1 MSDNLVPDFQL
12 PPPPKPERPTRG
24 GETSDFL
31 LPGVEK
37 PDVEKDWGQAGW
49 GEVLSSGLRN
59 APSSALHQIT
69 AIPEAIMNPSQ
80 TLEGVKMLGRGA
92 MSKAGLG
99 GSDDADQRRQD
110 EAVFNAVIAPY
121 TSIAGFKKSLATDPF
136 EILTTAGM
144 ALSGGASGAAK
155 IGKTIAGSAVPG
167 AGAVGK
173 TIEAGGKGLEALSY
187 AADPT
192 KAALKGAELGITKLA
207 APAVGK
213 TIETVSGV
221 NAPTIGQAFEA
232 GATRD
237 PLLKQGFNE
246 YAKGSG
252 SAVDLSQTMSDAFNK
267 MRQAEI
273 AKWAED
279 KSNLATLGSNVD
291 LAPAFKAV
299 EEFRKNIGP
308 IEGGVGPSVRDAHKV
323 LDKIEEQLNFRNSLP
338 DGHPMKTVE
347 GIDQLKRSIWSDA
360 EQASGYSEKALK
372 QAWKGV
378 RESLSQSGGA
388 GYTKL
393 MDKYDALLDGLNNAR
408 KTLGTGNNVAANT
421 ELAKLIRQF
430 GDEHGA
436 KEIQR
441 LAQQDP
447 TIPYKIAGA
456 SLRAAAGH
464 PTTWDRN
471 LSLFNMGHFGAALYS
486 GDMPWI
492 MKATAGLAAQKLL
505 LNPETLGKTA
515 YYSGAVAGSPVGKA
529 AGVAADVAGA
539 IRPVVTPALMQLQ
552 NAVTEETGEPTEG
565 FAVRP
570 GTQYRPGRATG
581 GRIMDHEAIS
591 DKLVRQ
597 AEQIKKEV
605 SNHTEKLLNTP
616 DDHVAKALE
625 IANRHI

>member
-1 MSDNLVPDFQL
+1 MPENLADDFQL
-12 PPPPKPERPTRG
+12 PAAPKAERPARG
-24 GETSDFL
+24 EASDFM
-31 LPGVEK
+31 LPGTEK
-37 PDVEKDWGQAGW
+37 PDVEKDWGEAGW

-69 AIPEAIMNPSQ
+69 AIPEAVMNPSQ
-80 TLEGVKMLGRGA
+80 TLEGIKMLGRGA

-99 GSDDADQRRQD
+99 GSDDVAQRQQD

-144 ALSGGASGAAK
+144 ALSGGATGAAK
-155 IGKTIAGSAVPG
+155 VATTLASTGTKAGQVG
-167 AGAVGK
+167 AKAAGLGA
-173 TIEAGGKGLEALSY
+173 KGLEALSY

-207 APAVGK
+207 APAIGK
-213 TIETVSGV
+213 SIETVSGV

-237 PLLKQGFNE
+237 PVLKKGFND
-246 YAKGSG
+246 YAKGTG
-252 SAVDLSQTMSDAFNK
+252 SAVDLSQDMSNAFNK
-267 MRQAEI
+267 ARQSEI
-273 AKWAED
+273 ANWASQKD
-279 KSNLATLGSNVD
+279 NLATLSNPVD

-299 EEFRKNIGP
+299 QEFRNHIGP
-308 IEGGVGPSVRDAHKV
+308 IEGSVGTSVRDAHKV

-338 DGHPMKTVE
+338 DGHPMKTVK
-347 GIDQLKRSIWSDA
+347 GIDELKRSIWKDA
-360 EQASGYSEKALK
+360 EQSSGYAEDAYKKAWVGIR
-372 QAWKGV
+372 Q
-378 RESLSQSGGA
+378 SLSDSGGA
-388 GYTKL
+388 GYTQL
-393 MDKYDALLDGLNNAR
+393 MNKYDELQDKLNTIR

-421 ELAKLIRQF
+421 EMAKLIRQF

-436 KEIQR
+436 QAIQV
-441 LAQQDP
+441 LAAQDP

-471 LSLFNMGHFGAALYS
+471 LSLFNMGHVGAALFS
-486 GDMPWI
+486 GDLPWI
-492 MKATAGLAAQKLL
+492 MKASAGLAAQKLL
-505 LNPETLGKTA
+505 LNPETLGKAA

-539 IRPVVTPALMQLQ
+539 VRPVVTPALMQLQ

-570 GTQYRPGRATG
+570 GTQYRPARATG

-591 DKLVRQ
+591 DRLVRQ
-597 AEQIKKEV
+597 AEQIKREV

>member
-1 MSDNLVPDFQL
+1 MPDNLADDFQL
-12 PPPPKPERPTRG
+12 PAAPKAERPARG
-24 GETSDFL
+24 EASDFM
-31 LPGVEK
+31 LPGTEK
-37 PDVEKDWGQAGW
+37 PDVEKDWGEAGW

-69 AIPEAIMNPSQ
+69 AIPEAVMNPSQ
-80 TLEGVKMLGRGA
+80 TLEGIKMLGRGA

-99 GSDDADQRRQD
+99 GSDDATQRQQD

-144 ALSGGASGAAK
+144 ALSGGATGAAK
-155 IGKTIAGSAVPG
+155 VATTLASTGTKAGQVG
-167 AGAVGK
+167 AKAAGLGA
-173 TIEAGGKGLEALSY
+173 KGLEALSY

-192 KAALKGAELGITKLA
+192 KTALKGAELGITKLA

-213 TIETVSGV
+213 SIETVSGV

-237 PLLKQGFNE
+237 PLLKQGFND
-246 YAKGSG
+246 YAKGTG
-252 SAVDLSQTMSDAFNK
+252 NAVGLSQDMSNAFEK
-267 MRQAEI
+267 MRQAEFGE
-273 AKWAED
+273 WAQD
-279 KSNLATLGSNVD
+279 KANLSTLGNQVD
-291 LAPAFKAV
+291 FKPALDAIQEARNKL
-299 EEFRKNIGP
+299 GP
-308 IEGGVGPSVRDAHKV
+308 QAGGVGPAVSQAHDV
-323 LDKIEEQLNFRNSLP
+323 LDKIEQQINFRNSLP
-338 DGHPMKTVE
+338 SGHPLRTVE
-347 GIDQLKRSIWSDA
+347 GVDQLKRSLWKDYQQATGAAADA
-360 EQASGYSEKALK
+360 YKDG
-372 QAWKGV
+372 WVGI
-378 RESLSQSGGA
+378 RESLFNSGGKE
-388 GYTKL
+388 YSNL
-393 MDKYDALLDGLNNAR
+393 MDKYTSILDDIQNVR

-421 ELAKLIRQF
+421 EMAKLIRQF
-430 GDEHGA
+430 GDVYGA
-436 KEIQR
+436 QEIQK
-441 LAQQDP
+441 LAQFDQ

-464 PTTWDRN
+464 PTAWDRN
-471 LSLFNMGHFGAALYS
+471 LSLFNMGHVGAALYS
-486 GDMPWI
+486 GDLPWI
-492 MKATAGLAAQKLL
+492 MKASAGLAAQKLL
-505 LNPETLGKTA
+505 LSPERLGKTA
-515 YYSGAVAGSPVGKA
+515 YYSGAVAGSPVGQA

-539 IRPVVTPALMQLQ
+539 VRPVVTPALMQLQ

-570 GTQYRPGRATG
+570 GTGYRPARATG